1 MESVQVFI
9 GGGEKTKKG
18 KPKSSGILVH
28 SSTYLWSRR

>member
-1 MESVQVFI
+1 LNKIQ
-9 GGGEKTKKG
+9 